1 MKYKVGQTLI
11 SRTSGNRF
19 AIIGIH
25 EVRQNADQ
33 YTKVYELSS
42 SGGAISRWNEI
53 YMHKFRLMEKR
64 SE

>member
-25 EVRQNADQ
+25 EVRQNANQ
-33 YTKVYELSS
+33 YATVYELSS
-42 SGGAISRWNEI
+42 SSGAISRWSEM
-53 YMHKFRLMEKR
+53 YMHKFRIDGE
-64 SE
+64 EE